1 MPRPLPPVH
10 TSVYRHP
17 SVVTFSLREV
27 CKPAVVV
34 CYSGDGGVAG
44 EQHDGRRR
52 HAAPHHGERRGP
64 VTLRPP
70 VWTRT
75 RRIVMPTWGYP
86 VHTEKRKTIPRKKN
100 KRHKQ
105 EEGEEELKEEK
116 KRKNKLLL
124 IQYLL
129 VSVFFIFLFYC
140 AFSPPTPAF
149 YSLFIFF
156 FFTFYFAPTPVI
168 MPYRWVTHP
177 HPVFKHTLTWGI
189 LLSGKKNLSSI
200 HTAEIHILSMFTSG
214 DRRYRRRGK

>member
-10 TSVYRHP
+10 TSVYRHV

-156 FFTFYFAPTPVI
+156 FFYILFCSHPCHYALSLGDSPSSGLQTHINLGDFTVRKKKSVLH
-168 MPYRWVTHP
+168 PYRRDP
-177 HPVFKHTLTWGI
+177 HPLHVHEW
-189 LLSGKKNLSSI
+189 
-200 HTAEIHILSMFTSG
+200 
-214 DRRYRRRGK
+214 R

>member
-156 FFTFYFAPTPVI
+156 FLHFILLPPLSLCLIAGWLTLI
-168 MPYRWVTHP
+168 RSS
-177 HPVFKHTLTWGI
+177 HTLTWGI